1 MLHYNSYAGDQKI
14 EYYFGRVSGLLGH
27 QGGET
32 VQLACASGR
41 GRLTATTAGWRAA
54 RKLSNTMGRKGKE
67 RGFYYADGF

>member
-41 GRLTATTAGWRAA
+41 GRLTATTPGEKKRG
-54 RKLSNTMGRKGKE
+54 NEQYHGKGLLLC
-67 RGFYYADGF
+67 